1 MGLGGLY
8 PEELVILPILIWDV
22 KLKQMFLISEESQL
36 FAFAFSFSKPTH
48 PFWLA

>member
-36 FAFAFSFSKPTH
+36 FAFAFPFQNPPTR
-48 PFWLA
+48 FG